1 MNTLK
6 QNIEHPLEIS
16 IDTTLKT
23 LKNSP
28 NNRVGLWVWLCELRS
43 FDLARL
49 AGFMNERWKLRFVFG
64 GSIHAKKERVIS
76 SRWRIVRVWLNL

>member
-1 MNTLK
+1 LKTLK

-49 AGFMNERWKLRFVFG
+49 AGFMNERWKLRFFDLGFWEMEMGMEEDGDFG
-64 GSIHAKKERVIS
+64 S
-76 SRWRIVRVWLNL
+76 LFCLF